1 MAGVEGG
8 ARQQPA
14 RQQTR
19 FPRSGLPP
27 ATGTPPVPMR
37 PPRGPAGRRPGPVRC
52 PPPGPSRR
60 PAGGRARPVHHA
72 SGCVPPPGRAGAAGV
87 AGAGSRKR
95 RASRTGPG
103 SVQRDPAA
111 QRSTPTTS
119 AATRAGSTA
128 PAREPVGEG
137 PDGGLLGVA
146 REWGGVELPVHGA
159 PGPGATAGLG
169 EGHPV
174 RRRVPRGHPPDVTA
188 GEGGR
193 QGVQPSVVRLQERRP
208 ERTGAPGGEARAS
221 VGVPVLPLPVP
232 PGHPAGGQHGDLHAA
247 SARRLGPEGGRA
259 GGVRRERQEPPVRMP
274 YGSSPPPPVA
284 PSAQENGEGGH
295 VVLRHHGKFGDLLV
309 RDGQAE
315 SGEAREQG
323 GQRDARLDA

>member
-1 MAGVEGG
+1 MTGS
-8 ARQQPA
+8 AR
-14 RQQTR
+14 R
-19 FPRSGLPP
+19 FPGLLPSSPVLVRRMLPGLPAGAPRAPRPPGPAPRRRRRTSPDGRGASGGRGGGRCAPTASPPADAVPREWPPP

-52 PPPGPSRR
+52 PPPGPSGVRAEVESAPYITPVSAFRR
-60 PAGGRARPVHHA
+60 
-72 SGCVPPPGRAGAAGV
+72 
-87 AGAGSRKR
+87 
-95 RASRTGPG
+95 
-103 SVQRDPAA
+103 RD
-111 QRSTPTTS
+111 
-119 AATRAGSTA
+119 
-128 PAREPVGEG
+128 EP
-137 PDGGLLGVA
+137 
-146 REWGGVELPVHGA
+146 
-159 PGPGATAGLG
+159 
-169 EGHPV
+169 GHPV
-174 RRRVPRGHPPDVTA
+174 RRRFREGHPPDVAA

-193 QGVQPSVVRLQERRP
+193 QGVQPSVVRLQVRRP

-232 PGHPAGGQHGDLHAA
+232 LGHPASGQHGDLHAA

-259 GGVRRERQEPPVRMP
+259 GGVRRERQQPPVRMP

-295 VVLRHHGKFGDLLV
+295 VVLRHHGELGDLLV